1 MSDGD
6 VSEGEHRTAGKL
18 RMAGTKRSGA
28 GCLRWLGRVALGG
41 VFLLLGLAAIGA
53 IYQAIASAR
62 DAKLYKPVNQMVD
75 VNGIQMRLDCR
86 GSGSPT
92 VVLEAGAS
100 IFSIAWGRI
109 QYDVAKFAR
118 VCSYDRA
125 GLGWS
130 DSVRETQSPQ
140 QVAEMLHTLLANG
153 GEKPPYLMV
162 GHSLGGI
169 YVRAFAALYLQD
181 VAGMVLVDSSHE
193 NQNQLLPA
201 EFVKL
206 NDTQMFAIR
215 FCQAAAPFGLVRAV
229 KMMDSLVA
237 VFQLT
242 EEEKRPLLAA
252 MNRTTYCGAAARE
265 LDMFN
270 SYTSQPRE
278 LASLGDMPLIVLT
291 SGYTAQEMYAELPA
305 AFQSQ
310 LTIEVVQAEV
320 DAWDAMQEELAGLST
335 RGKRIVVRESGH
347 NIQLDA
353 PEVVIDAVWEVFEQ
367 AAK

>member
-1 MSDGD
+1 MSDED
-6 VSEGEHRTAGKL
+6 VSAGEPRKAGTT
-18 RMAGTKRSGA
+18 GTKRRGA
-28 GCLRWLGRVALGG
+28 GCLRWLGRAALGALA
-41 VFLLLGLAAIGA
+41 LLLALMAAGA
-53 IYQAIASAR
+53 IYQALASAR
-62 DAKLYKPVNQMVD
+62 DAKAYKPLDQMVAVD
-75 VNGIQMRLDCR
+75 GIQMRLDCR

-100 IFSIAWGRI
+100 IHGIAWARV
-109 QYDVAKFAR
+109 QDEVAKFTR

-130 DSVRETQSPQ
+130 DSVPEQLSPQ
-140 QVAEMLHTLLANG
+140 RVAEMLHTLLANG

-169 YVRAFAALYLQD
+169 YVRAFAALYPQD

-193 NQNQLLPA
+193 NQNQRLPA
-201 EFVKL
+201 EFVKI
-206 NDTQMFAIR
+206 NATQQVAIQ
-215 FCQAAAPFGLVRAV
+215 FCRLTAPFGLVRAV

-242 EEEKRPLLAA
+242 EEEKQPLLAA
-252 MNRTTYCGAAARE
+252 MNRTPYCGAAARE
-265 LDMFN
+265 LNMFN
-270 SYTSQPRE
+270 AYASQPKE

-291 SGYTAQEMYAELPA
+291 SGYTAQEMYAELPP

-310 LTIEVVQAEV
+310 LTIEVIQAEV
-320 DAWDAMQEELAGLST
+320 KAWEAMQEELAGLST
-335 RGKRIVVRESGH
+335 HGKRIVVRESSH

-353 PEVVIDAVWEVFEQ
+353 PQVIIDAIREIFEQ
-367 AAK
+367 EAK

>member
-1 MSDGD
+1 MSNGD
-6 VSEGEHRTAGKL
+6 VSAGKV
-18 RMAGTKRSGA
+18 RRGA
-28 GCLRWLGRVALGG
+28 GCLRWWGRAAVGVLAL
-41 VFLLLGLAAIGA
+41 FLVLMAAGA
-53 IYQAIASAR
+53 IYQAVASAR
-62 DAKLYKPVNQMVD
+62 DAKTYKPLDQMVD
-75 VNGIQMRLDCR
+75 VNGIQLRLDCR

-100 IFSIAWGRI
+100 IYSIAWARV
-109 QYDVAKFAR
+109 QDDVAKFTR

-130 DSVRETQSPQ
+130 DSVREAQSPQ
-140 QVAEMLHTLLANG
+140 QVAETLHTLLANG

-169 YVRAFAALYLQD
+169 YVRAFAALYPDD

-206 NDTQMFAIR
+206 NNTQTVAIQ
-215 FCQAAAPFGLVRAV
+215 FCQATAPFGLVRIV
-229 KMMDSLVA
+229 KMMDSLVT
-237 VFQLT
+237 VFPLK
-242 EEEKRPLLAA
+242 EEEKKPLLAA

-265 LDMFN
+265 LGMF
-270 SYTSQPRE
+270 SAYTSQPRE

-291 SGYTAQEMYAELPA
+291 SGYNAQEMYAELPSA
-305 AFQSQ
+305 LQSQ
-310 LTIEVVQAEV
+310 LTIEVMQAEV
-320 DAWDAMQEELAGLST
+320 EAWDAMQEELAGLST

-353 PEVVIDAVWEVFEQ
+353 PQVIIDAIWEVFEQ

>member
-1 MSDGD
+1 L
-6 VSEGEHRTAGKL
+6 SEGEPREAGKPRTAGQ
-18 RMAGTKRSGA
+18 KRRGA
-28 GCLRWLGRVALGG
+28 GCMRWLGRAALGALA
-41 VFLLLGLAAIGA
+41 LLLVLMAVGA
-53 IYQAIASAR
+53 IYQAVASAK
-62 DAKLYKPVNQMVD
+62 DAKTYKPLNQMVD
-75 VNGIQMRLDCR
+75 VIGIQMRLDCR

-100 IFSIAWGRI
+100 IYSIAWARV
-109 QYDVAKFAR
+109 QDDVAKFTR

-130 DSVRETQSPQ
+130 EGVREAQSPQ
-140 QVAEMLHTLLANG
+140 QVAEMLQALLANG
-153 GEKPPYLMV
+153 GEQSPYLMV

-169 YVRAFAALYLQD
+169 YVRAFAALYPQD
-181 VAGMVLVDSSHE
+181 MAGMVLVDSSHE

-206 NDTQMFAIR
+206 NKTQMFAIR

-242 EEEKRPLLAA
+242 EEEKKPLLAA

-265 LDMFN
+265 LDMF
-270 SYTSQPRE
+270 SAYTSQPRE
-278 LASLGDMPLIVLT
+278 LAKLGDMPLVVLT
-291 SGYTAQEMYAELPA
+291 SGYTAQEMYAELPP

-310 LTIEVVQAEV
+310 VNIEVVQAEAQ
-320 DAWDAMQEELAGLST
+320 AWNAMQEELAGLSA

-353 PEVVIDAVWEVFEQ
+353 PQVIIAAIREVFEQ
-367 AAK
+367 AAH